1 MRDYKNV
8 KVTDPLSA
16 IQLLQGAAF
25 CAVFCGL
32 ILLILLMGV

>member
-8 KVTDPLSA
+8 NVTDPLTA
-16 IQLLQGAAF
+16 GQLLQGIAF

-32 ILLILLMGV
+32 IFLLLLLGV